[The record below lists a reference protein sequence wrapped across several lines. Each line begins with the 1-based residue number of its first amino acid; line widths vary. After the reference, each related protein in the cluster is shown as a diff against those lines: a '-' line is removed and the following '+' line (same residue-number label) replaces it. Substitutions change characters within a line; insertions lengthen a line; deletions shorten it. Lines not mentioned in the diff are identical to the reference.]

1 MGIAQGTQAA
11 SSSSSRTPNNLSA
24 PTLTKSPW
32 RKTQFTYQNLVDEI
46 ISIKPQCPAN
56 VLLLGPTG
64 AGKSSF
70 INSILTTA
78 KGRRVNKAYTGN
90 KETSFTTT
98 YERYM
103 DEGIVQHCCLW
114 DSMGI
119 EHVLEGGLLLDDLVY
134 LLKGHIKRGYKFN
147 PRSKISETDPF
158 FRTKPRIEDQ
168 IHCVVFVLDA
178 GMVDEAIMK
187 PYMSKI
193 ASLQERAHSLNIP
206 CNLILT
212 KIDEL
217 CQEVREDA
225 EKTFW
230 SVKVHYAVIS
240 AANMFGIPE
249 GNIHPVRNYEVDIEI
264 DDAASTH
271 ILIALRQIMYF
282 ASDKIEELKKNEER
296 GCIVS

>member
-1 MGIAQGTQAA
+1 MGNAVEGAA
-11 SSSSSRTPNNLSA
+11 ERPSGVPSPPPARR
-24 PTLTKSPW
+24 LTSVPW
-32 RKTQFTYQNLVDEI
+32 RNLKSTHQKLIDDI
-46 ISIKPQCPAN
+46 TNIKPECAAN

-70 INSILTTA
+70 INSILSTA

-98 YERYM
+98 YESYM
-103 DEGIVQHCCLW
+103 DEGFVQHCCLW

-134 LLKGHIKRGYKFN
+134 LLKGHIKRGYRFN
-147 PRSKISETDPF
+147 PRAKISETDPF
-158 FRTKPRIEDQ
+158 FRRNPGIEHQ

-178 GMVDEAIMK
+178 NIVDETILG
-187 PYMSKI
+187 PYIEKI
-193 ASLQERAHSLNIP
+193 KSLQDRTHSLNIP

-217 CQEVREDA
+217 CQEVREDI

-230 SVKVHYAVIS
+230 SIKVLNAVT
-240 AANMFGIPE
+240 AAWHIFGIPE
-249 GNIHPVRNYEVDIEI
+249 GNIHPVKNYEVDIEI
-264 DDAASTH
+264 EEATSTL

-282 ASDKIEELKKNEER
+282 ASDKLEEMKKGQQR
-296 GCIVS
+296 SCSVS